1 MKDNRW
7 EYGFGS
13 EYPKKMVENITNK
26 VKSMERRPLR
36 AADTSNSSILIPAS
50 PVKDRIRVISTYGSD
65 DTLVD
70 IVKSIEP
77 ELLASRS
84 FSSSESLTTRS
95 SDSRPSQ
102 DNQPPSDLFS
112 FMKRTG
118 TSLRKKLVKV
128 RHLAVSGESR
138 TVRCNRKNCGT
149 CDLIAGGQVYV
160 INNKRVKPANGD
172 CRTYN
177 VVYCFMCN
185 HLNCNKNYV
194 GRTVQHLK
202 SRVNEHRSKF
212 YKLLS
217 DPDLISSREPDDDS
231 YSLGA
236 HLILDHGCHERG
248 DFNSSYKIFIL
259 KNCSPRALEE
269 CEHRFIQS
277 LRTIKPF
284 GINSVDPFGLPL
296 LDPP

>member
-1 MKDNRW
+1 MK
-7 EYGFGS
+7 
-13 EYPKKMVENITNK
+13 K
-26 VKSMERRPLR
+26 
-36 AADTSNSSILIPAS
+36 
-50 PVKDRIRVISTYGSD
+50 
-65 DTLVD
+65 
-70 IVKSIEP
+70 
-77 ELLASRS
+77 
-84 FSSSESLTTRS
+84 
-95 SDSRPSQ
+95 
-102 DNQPPSDLFS
+102 
-112 FMKRTG
+112 TG

-128 RHLAVSGESR
+128 RHLAVAGESR

-149 CDLIAGGQVYV
+149 CDLFAGGQVYF
-160 INNKRVKPANGD
+160 INNRNVKPAHGD
-172 CRTYN
+172 CRSYN

-202 SRVNEHRSKF
+202 SRVNEHRSRY

-217 DPDLISSREPDDDS
+217 DPNLKSSIEPDDDT

-236 HLILDHGCHERG
+236 HLILDHGCHERE